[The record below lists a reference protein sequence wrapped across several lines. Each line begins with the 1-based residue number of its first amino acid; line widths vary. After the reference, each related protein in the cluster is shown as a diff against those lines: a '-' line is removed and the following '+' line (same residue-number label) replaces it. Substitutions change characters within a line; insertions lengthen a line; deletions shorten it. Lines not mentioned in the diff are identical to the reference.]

1 MTVASVFETLQQRG
15 LVMQASSDDLAKKLA
30 DEKLT
35 LYIGFDPTADSLH
48 TGSLVPLVCAAH
60 FQRAGHRVILLVGG
74 ATGMIG
80 DPSFQSDERKLQT
93 PEEVERNVAGIREQ
107 IERFVDFDG
116 ETPAKIVNN
125 NDWIAPMS
133 FIEWLRD
140 VGKYFTVNYMM
151 AKDSVKSRLGSE
163 SGISFTEFSYM
174 TLQAYD
180 FLHLHDNEGCTL
192 QAGGSDQWGNITAGI
207 DLVRKARGAEV
218 FGLTFPLVTTA
229 SGEKFGKSAGNA
241 VWLSPERTSPYVFY
255 QYWINTD
262 DRDVVKYLNYFTFLS
277 GDEIASLASLVESE
291 PHKRAAQRA
300 LAWEVTKTVHGEAAA
315 ERAKRASEMIFSG
328 GEIDGLTDAEIE
340 EVFAEVPSVTLG
352 SAELEAGINIVELLN
367 ASGLCK
373 SKGVARKLVI
383 SGGAYLNNRRIP
395 DHAMT
400 VTAEHLASEHELV
413 LRSGKKT
420 YRLVRFE

>member
-1 MTVASVFETLQQRG
+1 MASVFETLTQRG
-15 LVMQASSDDLAKKLA
+15 LVAQASSDDLAKKLA
-30 DEKLT
+30 DEKMT

-60 FQRAGHRVILLVGG
+60 LQRAGHRVILLVGG

-80 DPSFQSDERKLQT
+80 DPSFRSDERKLQT
-93 PEEVERNVAGIREQ
+93 PEEIERNVAGIRKQ
-107 IERFVDFDG
+107 IERFVDFGG

-125 NDWIAPMS
+125 ADWIAPMS

-140 VGKYFTVNYMM
+140 VGKHFSVNAMI
-151 AKDSVKSRLGSE
+151 ARESVRRRLE
-163 SGISFTEFSYM
+163 EREHGISFTEFSYQL
-174 TLQAYD
+174 LQAYD
-180 FLHLHDNEGCTL
+180 FAHLYAAHGCRL

-241 VWLSPERTSPYVFY
+241 IWLSPERTSPYVFY

-277 GDEIASLASLVESE
+277 DDELAALASGVESE

-300 LAWEVTKTVHGEAAA
+300 LAWEVTKTVHGEKAA
-315 ERAKRASEMIFSG
+315 ERARRASEMIFGG

-340 EVFAEVPSVTLG
+340 EVFAEVPSVTLPR
-352 SAELEAGINIVELLN
+352 AELDAGINIVELLSS
-367 ASGLCK
+367 SGLLK
-373 SKGVARKLVI
+373 SKGAARKLVI
-383 SGGAYLNNRRIP
+383 SGGAYLNNRRVAN
-395 DHAMT
+395 HAMT
-400 VTAEHLASEHELV
+400 VTPDSLASEHELV